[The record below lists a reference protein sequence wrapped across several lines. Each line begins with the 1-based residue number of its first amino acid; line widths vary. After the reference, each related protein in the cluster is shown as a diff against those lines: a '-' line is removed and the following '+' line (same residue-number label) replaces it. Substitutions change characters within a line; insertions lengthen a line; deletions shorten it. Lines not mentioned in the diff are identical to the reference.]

1 MSQQTSQQYSTE
13 PLLKPQYHGG
23 ILSRPSVWAI
33 LLHSQI
39 RWYTV
44 SSIFPHILHSDDTSW
59 FSVIII
65 IIFIIIRGREF
76 RDGLDLRYDWPITDI
91 LSTCFCGESFTIDHA
106 MIFMKGGFI
115 IQRHNDLWDLE
126 AKLLNMVWKGVVTE
140 PVLQDVKGEQ
150 LTQESNKVQD
160 ARLDTHA
167 HGFWEPQQL
176 AFFDVR
182 VCHLNAES
190 YRDLKPQQIY
200 HLHESEKNC

>member
-1 MSQQTSQQYSTE
+1 MTN
-13 PLLKPQYHGG
+13 L
-23 ILSRPSVWAI
+23 
-33 LLHSQI
+33 
-39 RWYTV
+39 
-44 SSIFPHILHSDDTSW
+44 
-59 FSVIII
+59 
-65 IIFIIIRGREF
+65 
-76 RDGLDLRYDWPITDI
+76 TDI
-91 LSTCFCGESFTIDHA
+91 PSTCLCGKPFTIDHA
-106 MIFMKGGFI
+106 MICMRGGFI
-115 IQRHNDLWDLE
+115 IQKHNELRDLE
-126 AKLLNMVWKGVVTE
+126 AELLNMVCKDVALE

-190 YRDLKPQQIY
+190 YRDLKTQQIY